1 MRIIPGGRLSF
12 SANMRFKK
20 SVVSWI
26 YDGMFCNSGFRMK
39 SAYCESFTIQHP
51 QPDMIGI
58 SGMPGLCILRSRY
71 SIGVLAVFSADKK
84 VWS

>member
-12 SANMRFKK
+12 SANLRFKK

-51 QPDMIGI
+51 QPDMIGL
-58 SGMPGLCILRSRY
+58 SGMPY
-71 SIGVLAVFSADKK
+71 SVGVLAVFSADKK